1 MFPSNRTLRRSA
13 YKHSSANLRREQNS
27 EIVRHSILEA
37 ELQRKLEC
45 SRVIRR
51 SGLSGGADGRACRG
65 IAYGIDAADV
75 EAIQHVES
83 IRDYLKVEAL
93 SDVELLGDAQ
103 VNFEEAWLVKRH
115 CGQDLPC
122 SPWEALERWG

>member
-51 SGLSGGADGRACRG
+51 SGLSGGADG
-65 IAYGIDAADV
+65 
-75 EAIQHVES
+75 
-83 IRDYLKVEAL
+83 
-93 SDVELLGDAQ
+93 
-103 VNFEEAWLVKRH
+103 
-115 CGQDLPC
+115 
-122 SPWEALERWG
+122 